1 MKTTTEMR
9 LVPIAKLVPYV
20 NNARTHSPEQ
30 ITKLRSSLREF
41 GFINPVIIDRDF
53 NVIAGHGRI
62 LAAKEEDITEVP
74 CVFAD
79 HLSEAQKKAYII
91 ADNRMA
97 MDAGWDEELLR
108 VEIESLQGMDF
119 DPLLTGFDEKE
130 LADLFADDSG
140 SEARD
145 DDFDLTAALEKASFV
160 ERGDVWTIGRHR
172 LVCGDATSAE
182 DVALLMDGRKAN
194 LIVTDPPYGVSFK
207 SASGL
212 TIQNDSMKDEEFY
225 NFLLSAF
232 KCMAEHLEKGGAA
245 YVFHADTEGLNFRKA
260 FIDAGFHLAGVCI
273 WVKNSLVLG
282 RSDYQWQHE
291 PILYGFLQNGKHPW
305 YSDRKQTTIWNY
317 DKPKRNANHPTS
329 KPLDLLGYP
338 IGNSTQ
344 ENAVVIDTFGG
355 SGSTLRGIDMTVQTG
370 EFILLTGRSGCG
382 KTTLIRSLN
391 GLIPHFYPGEIKGDL
406 LMDGKS
412 LLEMKP
418 SELAGQIGTVFQDP
432 RSQFFMTDTTRE
444 LAFGC
449 ENLGL
454 AREETIERIAKAAK
468 ELELV
473 DYLNRSIF
481 ALSSGEKQQIAIGSV
496 YALAPKVYI
505 FDEPSANL
513 DYAATRRLAEIM
525 GKLKHAGYTIFV
537 VEHRFYYLRDLIDR
551 VFLIQE
557 GKIEREFA
565 REEFCSL
572 PEKIRISYGLRT
584 AYPERDAEHYQEKP
598 RPHSGT
604 HLMEVRDLGF
614 SYKKGPDVFQNVSFE
629 AHAGDVI
636 GILGHN
642 GAGKTTLL
650 SILTG
655 LLKQQ
660 HGEVSFDG
668 KKLTPRQRRSLS
680 YLVMQDTDYQLF
692 ASSVEEELSLG
703 IKEECKQKVDA
714 TLEALELSEYRERHP
729 ASLSGGQ
736 KQRVTIGA
744 AIVKD
749 SPVIYFD
756 EPTSGLDYDSMV
768 RVSNLIEQ
776 LSNSGVIVFVVSHDF
791 EFIVRTCTEVV
802 QLDDHGAIQNHRL
815 SPEIL
820 KTLSEKYF
828 T

>member
-1 MKTTTEMR
+1 MISFQNFSFRYEE
-9 LVPIAKLVPYV
+9 
-20 NNARTHSPEQ
+20 SQ
-30 ITKLRSSLREF
+30 
-41 GFINPVIIDRDF
+41 DF
-53 NVIAGHGRI
+53 
-62 LAAKEEDITEVP
+62 
-74 CVFAD
+74 
-79 HLSEAQKKAYII
+79 
-91 ADNRMA
+91 
-97 MDAGWDEELLR
+97 
-108 VEIESLQGMDF
+108 
-119 DPLLTGFDEKE
+119 
-130 LADLFADDSG
+130 
-140 SEARD
+140 
-145 DDFDLTAALEKASFV
+145 
-160 ERGDVWTIGRHR
+160 
-172 LVCGDATSAE
+172 
-182 DVALLMDGRKAN
+182 
-194 LIVTDPPYGVSFK
+194 
-207 SASGL
+207 
-212 TIQNDSMKDEEFY
+212 
-225 NFLLSAF
+225 
-232 KCMAEHLEKGGAA
+232 
-245 YVFHADTEGLNFRKA
+245 
-260 FIDAGFHLAGVCI
+260 
-273 WVKNSLVLG
+273 
-282 RSDYQWQHE
+282 
-291 PILYGFLQNGKHPW
+291 
-305 YSDRKQTTIWNY
+305 
-317 DKPKRNANHPTS
+317 
-329 KPLDLLGYP
+329 
-338 IGNSTQ
+338 
-344 ENAVVIDTFGG
+344 
-355 SGSTLRGIDMTVQTG
+355 TLRGIDMTIQTG

-391 GLIPHFYPGEIKGDL
+391 GLIPHFYPGEIQGDL
-406 LMDGKS
+406 VMDGHS

-418 SELAGQIGTVFQDP
+418 SQLAGQVGTVFQDP

-449 ENLGL
+449 ENMGL
-454 AREETIERIAKAAK
+454 SREETIERIAKAAK
-468 ELELV
+468 DLELV

-496 YALAPKVYI
+496 YALSPKVYI

-513 DYAATRRLAEIM
+513 DYAATKRLAEIM
-525 GKLKHAGYTIFV
+525 GKLKQDGYTIFV

-551 VFLIQE
+551 VFLIQD
-557 GKIEREFA
+557 GKVEREFT
-565 REEFCSL
+565 REQFCTL
-572 PEKIRISYGLRT
+572 PEKTRISYGLRT
-584 AYPERDAEHYQEKP
+584 AYPERDAENYHEKE
-598 RPHSGT
+598 RVSDGT
-604 HLMEVRDLGF
+604 HLLAVQNLAF

-655 LLKQQ
+655 LLKQRQ
-660 HGEVSFDG
+660 GEISFDG
-668 KKLTPRQRRSLS
+668 KKLTPRQRRALS

-703 IKEECKQKVDA
+703 IRDDCKEKVNI

-749 SPVIYFD
+749 SSVIYFD

-815 SPEIL
+815 SPGIL

-828 T
+828 N